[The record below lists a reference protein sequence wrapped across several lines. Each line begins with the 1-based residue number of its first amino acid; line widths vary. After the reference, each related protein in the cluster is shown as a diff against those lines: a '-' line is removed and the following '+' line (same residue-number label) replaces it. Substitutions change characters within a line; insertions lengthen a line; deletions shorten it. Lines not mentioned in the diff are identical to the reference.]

1 MQAEGHEP
9 VNAEENVEQ
18 LRQWLESFSREFNV
32 ASSRKQRLEDVM
44 SRKGA
49 KRWSHLKSS
58 KMVRRLVTATK
69 IVESSSD
76 ALDRIAHRLSQNGVE
91 IEIEHYKT
99 WSQQPTSN

>member
-32 ASSRKQRLEDVM
+32 STARKERLETVM

-49 KRWSHLKSS
+49 RRWSHLKSS
-58 KMVRRLVTATK
+58 KMVRRLVAATK

-91 IEIEHYKT
+91 IDVESFKT
-99 WSQQPTSN
+99 WNRPTPGN